1 MMTCLRSKIRKCV
14 SCALMVLSLCGCSAV
29 KSSATPSATTA
40 SQALIEADE
49 IAEKLSLTDSL
60 QQLKNRTVKGMI
72 FSGDD
77 LYSDAAVLMSNTG
90 TADTVG
96 VFYVTDFNNAK
107 TDIQNY
113 LKNLETQ
120 TNVYD
125 ATEIFKISNAVMED
139 NGTDKIV
146 VIIASDIET
155 ARKLA
160 KQAVQ

>member
-1 MMTCLRSKIRKCV
+1 MHQT
-14 SCALMVLSLCGCSAV
+14 AASA
-29 KSSATPSATTA
+29 SPTAA
-40 SQALIEADE
+40 SQALVEANE
-49 IAEKLSLTDSL
+49 IAEKLSLSDSL

-77 LYSDAAVLMSNTG
+77 LYSDAAVLMSSTG

-96 VFYVTDFNNAK
+96 VFYVTDFDTAK

-139 NGTDKIV
+139 NGSNKIV
-146 VIIASDIET
+146 VIIASDIEA

>member
-1 MMTCLRSKIRKCV
+1 
-14 SCALMVLSLCGCSAV
+14 
-29 KSSATPSATTA
+29 
-40 SQALIEADE
+40 
-49 IAEKLSLTDSL
+49 
-60 QQLKNRTVKGMI
+60 MI